1 MAQITGL
8 LGDLTTVKHARNG
21 RLASWDQRG
30 KNQDYWEIPAGE
42 SISLGEIEGP
52 ACITHIW
59 MTSSC
64 RRVVAPSILDPEQN
78 ASAAPVMEI
87 HPALGVIWDDYD
99 PYYYRKVL
107 IKITWDGQDSPSV
120 LAPFGD
126 FFCIGNSYPGNF
138 TSLPFNVSLK
148 PEEAGRYGA
157 PCSVSCYFPMPF
169 NKKAK
174 IEIVNE
180 NELPFI
186 LYFNIDYEMY
196 SEPLPED
203 TAYFH
208 ASWRRENPC
217 NGWGPDLQVNSP
229 EVNNVSN
236 LSGEGN
242 YTVLDVQGRG
252 HYVGCNLTVK
262 HVQGSWW
269 GEGNDMFFID
279 GEELPSLNGTG
290 TEDYFNHAWGMQR
303 SAFPFFGT
311 IVHEGDTDGFQVSY
325 RWHICDPVRF
335 EKSLRVTIEHG
346 HANHLADDWSSTAY
360 WYQVLPTVTPLTI
373 ARVED
378 RLPVVPVLPERENP
392 KVSLSAEQRAAR
404 ETYEARW
411 EEYKPRREAQFRIKE
426 DKARRESAL
435 NTAFA
440 AQLRKAFERQE
451 NESTRV

>member
-1 MAQITGL
+1 MSKVSGL
-8 LGDLTTVKHARNG
+8 FQDLTTIKKARNG

-30 KNQDYWEIPAGE
+30 KNQDYWEIPAKE
-42 SISLGEIEGP
+42 SIVLGEVEGP
-52 ACITHIW
+52 GCITHIW

-64 RRVVAPSILDPEQN
+64 RKVKAPSILDPVMN

-99 PYYYRKVL
+99 PFYYRKAL
-107 IKITWDGQDSPSV
+107 IKITWDDQDTPSV
-120 LAPFGD
+120 LAPLGD
-126 FFCIGNSYPGNF
+126 FFCIGNCYPGNF
-138 TSLPFNVSLK
+138 SSLPFNVSLK

-196 SEPLPED
+196 KEPLDEN

-208 ASWRRENPC
+208 SCWRRENPC
-217 NGWGPDLQVNSP
+217 DGWGPDVQTNSP
-229 EVNNVSN
+229 EVNNVTN
-236 LSGEGN
+236 FKGEGN
-242 YTVLDVQGRG
+242 YTVLDVEGTG

-262 HVQGSWW
+262 HYQGSWW

-279 GEELPSLNGTG
+279 GEEYPSLNGTG

-303 SAFPFFGT
+303 NAYPFFGT

-325 RWHICDPVRF
+325 RFHITDPVRF

-346 HANHLADDWSSTAY
+346 HANHLSDDWSSTAY
-360 WYQVLPTVTPLTI
+360 WYQTLPTSKEITI
-373 ARVED
+373 LPVEE
-378 RLPVVPVLPERENP
+378 RLPNVPKLPERELKLP
-392 KVSLSAEQRAAR
+392 ELTEEMKAAR
-404 ETYEARW
+404 E
-411 EEYKPRREAQFRIKE
+411 
-426 DKARRESAL
+426 S
-435 NTAFA
+435 
-440 AQLRKAFERQE
+440 
-451 NESTRV
+451 

>member
-1 MAQITGL
+1 MSNVSGL
-8 LGDLTTVKHARNG
+8 FKDLTTVKKARNG

-42 SISLGEIEGP
+42 TISLGEVEGP
-52 ACITHIW
+52 GCITHIW

-64 RRVVAPSILDPEQN
+64 RKVVAPSILDPVLN

-99 PYYYRKVL
+99 PFYYRKVL
-107 IKITWDGQDSPSV
+107 IKITWDDQDTPSV
-120 LAPFGD
+120 LAPLGD

-138 TSLPFNVSLK
+138 SSLPFNVSLK

-196 SEPLPED
+196 KEPLDEN

-208 ASWRRENPC
+208 ASWHRENPC
-217 NGWGPDLQVNSP
+217 QGWGPDLQTNCP
-229 EVNNVSN
+229 EVNNVTN
-236 LSGEGN
+236 FKGENN
-242 YTVLDVQGRG
+242 YTVLDVEGTG

-262 HVQGSWW
+262 HYQGSWW

-279 GEELPSLNGTG
+279 GEEYPSLNGTG
-290 TEDYFNHAWGMQR
+290 TEDYFGGSWSFAKQ
-303 SAFPFFGT
+303 
-311 IVHEGDTDGFQVSY
+311 VDGKTVEQNYCTPYLGYPYYSSHDELIHNFYHNDDVMPMRGFY
-325 RWHICDPVRF
+325 RWHIQDPICF
-335 EKSLRVTIEHG
+335 DEDLKVTIQQIGVCHKGLFERQ
-346 HANHLADDWSSTAY
+346 DDVSSVAY
-360 WYQVLPTVTPLTI
+360 WYQSEPHQPFPKLLSK
-373 ARVED
+373 E
-378 RLPVVPVLPERENP
+378 ER
-392 KVSLSAEQRAAR
+392 
-404 ETYEARW
+404 W
-411 EEYKPRREAQFRIKE
+411 PR
-426 DKARRESAL
+426 
-435 NTAFA
+435 
-440 AQLRKAFERQE
+440 
-451 NESTRV
+451 